1 MVQCFWVFTCPADSD
16 LLWEPAWSRPDGV
29 LGALSFHWFSLHYL
43 FAGKTHQIHLSVT
56 TISLA
61 ARVS

>member
-1 MVQCFWVFTCPADSD
+1 MVQCFWVFTRPAGSD
-16 LLWEPAWSRPDGV
+16 LQREPAWSRTGRV